1 MMSLSRK
8 WFQTSHWVLSVADSD
23 YNSYFNVCL
32 TILMRRALSILREP
46 FPYYLNDDR
55 KNTWWIAGLS
65 LFVIVF
71 LIVLLPKEWIWI
83 AKFSLIGVVIFT
95 VLYPAIVW
103 APKWFPKLINPD
115 TWTIGKY
122 IGYTILQLMAIGITC
137 SALTYAFNFHPEMTF
152 WMNMK
157 YFFIDMMMYGT
168 ISVVLFT
175 FVLRNIMLKNSLR
188 QALHANAELD
198 KLKVL
203 PARQESSGISQ
214 HVVLQSDTSEIA
226 EFQIDKFLFAEANDN
241 YSTVYWEVENGVEKK
256 MLRVNM
262 KSVESQLNSP
272 TVVRCHRSFLVNTAM
287 ITAVEG
293 NTNGYK
299 LSIRGTD
306 MTVPVSRG
314 KGREVIG
321 KIEEMRNQAE
331 LA

>member
-1 MMSLSRK
+1 
-8 WFQTSHWVLSVADSD
+8 
-23 YNSYFNVCL
+23 
-32 TILMRRALSILREP
+32 MRRVLSILREP

-55 KNTWWIAGLS
+55 KNAWWIAGLS
-65 LFVIVF
+65 IFVSVF

-83 AKFSLIGVVIFT
+83 AKFSLIGVVIFA
-95 VLYPAIVW
+95 VLYPAIIW

-115 TWTIGKY
+115 TWTVGKY
-122 IGYTILQLMAIGITC
+122 IGYTILQLMVIGITC
-137 SALTYAFNFHPEMTF
+137 SILTYTFNFHPDMTF

-168 ISVVLFT
+168 ISVILFT

-203 PARQESSGISQ
+203 PGRQESTSLSQ
-214 HVVLQSDTSEIA
+214 RVIIQSDTSESA
-226 EFQIDKFLFAEANDN
+226 EFELDGFLFAEANDN
-241 YSTVYWEVENGVEKK
+241 YSTLYWEAEHGLEKK
-256 MLRVNM
+256 MLRVNL
-262 KSVESQLNSP
+262 KSVEVQLNSS

-287 ITAVEG
+287 ITTVEG

-299 LSIRGTD
+299 LSIRGTE
-306 MTVPVSRG
+306 MTVPVSRA
-314 KGREVIG
+314 KGREVIR

>member
-1 MMSLSRK
+1 
-8 WFQTSHWVLSVADSD
+8 
-23 YNSYFNVCL
+23 
-32 TILMRRALSILREP
+32 MRRFLSILREP

-65 LFVIVF
+65 IFVILF
-71 LIVLLPKEWIWI
+71 LIVLLPKEWVWI
-83 AKFSLIGVVIFT
+83 AKFSLIGVVIFA

-103 APKWFPKLINPD
+103 APRWFPKIINPD
-115 TWTIGKY
+115 TWTVGKY
-122 IGYTILQLMAIGITC
+122 IGYTIFQLMVIGITC
-137 SALTYAFNFHPEMTF
+137 SILTYAFNFHPDMTF

-188 QALHANAELD
+188 QALYANAELD

-203 PARQESSGISQ
+203 PALHESSGTSQ
-214 HVVLQSDTSEIA
+214 HVVIQSDTSEIA
-226 EFQIDKFLFAEANDN
+226 EFELENFLFAEANDN
-241 YSTVYWEVENGVEKK
+241 YSTLYWEAENGLEKK
-256 MLRVNM
+256 MLRINL
-262 KSVESQLNSP
+262 KSVEAQLNN
-272 TVVRCHRSFLVNTAM
+272 TAVVRCHRSFLVNTAK
-287 ITAVEG
+287 IIAVEG

-299 LSIRGTD
+299 LTIRGTEIA
-306 MTVPVSRG
+306 VPVSRA